1 VKGRTDEGAK
11 HPVTR
16 RACLLAARCERG
28 TRCARCG
35 VSWHR
40 ILYKSKL

>member
-16 RACLLAARCERG
+16 RACLLVA
-28 TRCARCG
+28 
-35 VSWHR
+35 
-40 ILYKSKL
+40 ILVRLWSIL

>member
-11 HPVTR
+11 RPVTR
-16 RACLLAARCERG
+16 RARLIAARC
-28 TRCARCG
+28 TRCTRCG

-40 ILYKSKL
+40 F